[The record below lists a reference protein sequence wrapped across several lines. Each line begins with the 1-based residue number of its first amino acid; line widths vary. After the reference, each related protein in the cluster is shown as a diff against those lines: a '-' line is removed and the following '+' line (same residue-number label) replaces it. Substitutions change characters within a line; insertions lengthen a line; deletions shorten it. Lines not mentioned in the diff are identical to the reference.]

1 MPATIIAAGYD
12 LRVATAT
19 SAHALPFD
27 DLHRLSTDEYERIV
41 ATGALEGMRVEL
53 LDGLLVDMSPQGER
67 HMRAIGKLVIRCA
80 GRPELLRVQ
89 GPLPAGEGWM
99 PEPDVALVE
108 HGPDPD
114 VRPTTALLVVEVA
127 VTSQVRDTRKAPVY
141 ARAGIPIYWLIDLPA
156 GIVRVHTKP
165 GPTGYASIVAKTGDD
180 VLDANVEGVPQTTV
194 AALLEL

>member
-1 MPATIIAAGYD
+1 
-12 LRVATAT
+12 VATAT
-19 SAHALPFD
+19 STHALSFD
-27 DLHRLSTDEYERIV
+27 DLHRLSTDQYERIV
-41 ATGALEGMRVEL
+41 ATGALEEMHVEL

-67 HMRAIGKLVIRCA
+67 HRRAIGKLMILFG
-80 GRPELLRVQ
+80 GRLELLRVQ

-127 VTSQVRDTRKAPVY
+127 VSSQARDERKALVY
-141 ARAGIPIYWLIDLPA
+141 ARVGIPVYWLIDLPA

-165 GPTGYASIVAKTGDD
+165 GPDGYASIVAKSGED
-180 VLDANVEGVPQTTV
+180 VLDAGVEGVEPTTV